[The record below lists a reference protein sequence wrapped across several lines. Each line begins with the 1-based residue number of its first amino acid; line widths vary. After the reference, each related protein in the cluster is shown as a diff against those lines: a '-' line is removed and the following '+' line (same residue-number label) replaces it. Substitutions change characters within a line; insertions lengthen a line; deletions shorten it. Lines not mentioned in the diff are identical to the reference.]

1 MLLVQGHTLR
11 SLLQRISSESTSQLS
26 CEQVTY
32 SLPSLSCPLQVHCWS
47 SFSLATLSLPS
58 EDINPS
64 KVKKK
69 RHALPSSSFFL
80 QKRFP
85 ALCHHFSTDRWPSKY
100 KMLAREFIP
109 FNIKLPSPLWAH
121 GDGGGGLSKIHIYY
135 ARLASKII
143 TDSHVLDRVHSWYVR
158 FWLAFL
164 RHHHSPLQ
172 ICSVFALLSDTQ
184 HSLWVAHRQKAWKW
198 ELKSIYML

>member
-109 FNIKLPSPLWAH
+109 LNIKLPSPLWAH

-135 ARLASKII
+135 ARPLLQRSSLTVTYWTEYI
-143 TDSHVLDRVHSWYVR
+143 LDMFVSD
-158 FWLAFL
+158 
-164 RHHHSPLQ
+164 
-172 ICSVFALLSDTQ
+172 LLSLGTTTLRYKYALYLPCSLT
-184 HSLWVAHRQKAWKW
+184 HSTVSEWQ
-198 ELKSIYML
+198 IYKRHGNRS